1 MTNFK
6 LDFDELI
13 NIDGIPKDNLTFQI
27 NIDDLIVD
35 WDDELGSGSFAQ
47 VFRGW
52 YLWTEV
58 AVKKMI
64 LPIQEQDMMLIK
76 YFKREVVLLKYV
88 QCSYFLI

>member
-1 MTNFK
+1 MASSFN
-6 LDFDELI
+6 LDFDELTK
-13 NIDGIPKDNLTFQI
+13 IDGIPKDNLTFKI

-64 LPIQEQDMMLIK
+64 LPVQEEDKVLIK

-88 QCSYFLI
+88 HKPI